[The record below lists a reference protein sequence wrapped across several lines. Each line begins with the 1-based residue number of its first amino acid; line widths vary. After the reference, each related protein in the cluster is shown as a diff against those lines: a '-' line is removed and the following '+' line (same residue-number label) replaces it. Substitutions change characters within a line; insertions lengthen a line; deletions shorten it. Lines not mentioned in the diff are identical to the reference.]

1 MNRLVVALV
10 LLTGIIGYANA
21 QQIEITHK
29 LAGTKYVREDDE
41 LSARQVQQ
49 ILQVDETL
57 AEQFKKSRNLST
69 YSGITGFAGGILMLL
84 PVSTLILGGE
94 NPEWALAGVGAGLVG
109 VSIGLSKKSGQHAQQ
124 AIEQYNLLHTK
135 KSNSRSTLQISA
147 QGIGISIKF

>member
-1 MNRLVVALV
+1 MNRAALALV
-10 LLTGIIGYANA
+10 LLMGIIGLAKA
-21 QQIEITHK
+21 QQIEVTNK
-29 LAGTKYVREDDE
+29 LAGTKYVRGEDE

-57 AEQFKKSRNLST
+57 ADQFKKSRNLST
-69 YSGITGFAGGILMLL
+69 YSGISGFAGGILVLI

-94 NPEWALAGVGAGLVG
+94 NPEWVLAGVGAGLVG

-135 KSNSRSTLQISA
+135 KSSIRPTLQISA